1 MRLSGCDASP
11 MAEKR
16 RLAARLARR
25 RRCSRAQAYAETP
38 RCSPWPLPPRRE
50 RAALPAAAAAGC
62 ADCAEGGKRAAIFRR
77 FAAVLPM
84 LRISLAPTRPTKQ
97 IETGPR
103 ESHME
108 CETRLYPEI
117 VCPPCLFPAAAARL
131 APRAGQVAGPVS
143 SSKRKRRRVGGR
155 PRRERACFPAPR
167 DRCCV
172 RRLAPGSARCLTRRR
187 QEHRR
192 LQVEREIR
200 CLLVKPMGAAAKRAG
215 PSL

>member
-1 MRLSGCDASP
+1 MCANVCANIDGTATVRILDWSASHPSQILHCDF
-11 MAEKR
+11 
-16 RLAARLARR
+16 
-25 RRCSRAQAYAETP
+25 
-38 RCSPWPLPPRRE
+38 
-50 RAALPAAAAAGC
+50 LPAAAAAGC

-192 LQVEREIR
+192 LQVYYI
-200 CLLVKPMGAAAKRAG
+200 L
-215 PSL
+215 